1 MKITN
6 RVVLILIGAT
16 LISGFFYVYSLYNPV
31 ESNLFPK
38 CPSKYV
44 TGYDCPGC
52 GSQRA
57 VHSLFNGE
65 VSKAFNYNPLL
76 FFLVPYGLL
85 VGVFEWI
92 PSLRNH
98 SFRKLLINFY
108 TIMVVFSIVILFTV
122 WRNL

>member
-1 MKITN
+1 VKITN